1 MHPLL
6 AARINNQF
14 TETNDHQPLRV
25 HGSANTDAQL
35 GFSQLCSPRD
45 ADGDGELLPG
55 ENYVPPRLQFPL
67 FSKVSTLAGLL
78 GSVMHV
84 SAFPRL
90 PPCFPARPWA
100 PSGCVCTALWVEE
113 HQSQEEL

>member
-14 TETNDHQPLRV
+14 TETNDHRPLRV
-25 HGSANTDAQL
+25 HSSAL
-35 GFSQLCSPRD
+35 GFSQLCSARD

-78 GSVMHV
+78 GSVMHI
-84 SAFPRL
+84 SAFPHL
-90 PPCFPARPWA
+90 PPCFPASPWA
-100 PSGCVCTALWVEE
+100 PSGGVCTALWVEE